1 MDEIPATDP
10 LGGDSSSLSGQP
22 DVELRVQPRPQPC
35 SLPIVLGSSS
45 GYRRRIMDSLG
56 WEFSTASPD
65 VDEKA
70 IRDPDPRKM
79 CAEIARAKARAL
91 AERLDKPAVLITAD
105 QVCLFDEGHGR
116 GEEVREKPESVEEAK
131 AFLRSYSCRSVKTLS
146 ALCVTNL
153 DTGRA
158 AEGVHEST
166 VSWREIS
173 PAVVDDVI
181 ARGNVMGST
190 REMEKAGGFALE
202 EPGLRSLVEKIE
214 GSVDSVLGL
223 PVDLLCTLVERAT
236 A

>member
-1 MDEIPATDP
+1 MDETPKTDP
-10 LGGDSSSLSGQP
+10 LGGGGSSLSSQP
-22 DVELRVQPRPQPC
+22 DVELQVQPRPKPC

-153 DTGRA
+153 DNGRA

-166 VSWREIS
+166 VAWREIS

-181 ARGNVMGST
+181 ARGNVMGS
-190 REMEKAGGFALE
+190 AGGFALE
-202 EPGLRSLVEKIE
+202 EPGLRSLVDKIE

-223 PVDLLCTLVERAT
+223 PVELLCTLVERAT
-236 A
+236 CDVT